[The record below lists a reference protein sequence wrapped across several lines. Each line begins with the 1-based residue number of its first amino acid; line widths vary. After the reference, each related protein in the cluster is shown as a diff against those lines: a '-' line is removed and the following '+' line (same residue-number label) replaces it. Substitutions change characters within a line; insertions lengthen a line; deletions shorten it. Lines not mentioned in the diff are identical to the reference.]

1 MYKYYIYT
9 LGCKVNSCD
18 SNDISNNL
26 LNLGFSMDTPENADI
41 IIVNSCAVTS
51 ESVRKA
57 RQNISKFKR
66 INKNVFLILTGC
78 ASILDEFKDNKN
90 VDLISD
96 RNSIIKNIK
105 SRFVTSNISNNI
117 FNFSDLKNKTRFFM
131 KIEDGCENFCSYC
144 IIPFTR
150 GKIKSKKLDEI
161 EYECKNISNLGFK
174 EIILTGINL
183 GKYGKDLKVNLLD
196 AIQIVRKY
204 FSRIRLSSLE
214 PDTIN
219 DDLIDY
225 LSSFSE
231 ICPHFHLSLQSG
243 SNRILKK
250 MNRKYDIEFYF
261 DLIEKIRNKFNNVTF
276 ATDLIVGFPDE
287 NEDDFEKSIDAI
299 RKIKFI
305 KVNVFPFSPRPFTLA
320 EKLKPINGELKKYRV
335 KKSIEVAEEI
345 SKNEI
350 SKFFGKKFNV
360 LFETKE
366 LDSDNKFIY
375 SGYSENYIK
384 IRKKSDEDL
393 CNKIQEVI
401 FIPYSS

>member
-1 MYKYYIYT
+1 MFKYYIYT

-26 LNLGFSMDTPENADI
+26 LNLGFSMDTPENANI

-105 SRFVTSNISNNI
+105 SRFVTSNMSNNI

-243 SNRILKK
+243 SNRILER

-299 RKIKFI
+299 RKVKFI

-320 EKLKPINGELKKYRV
+320 EKLKPIDGELKKYRV
-335 KKSIEVAEEI
+335 KKSIEIAEEI

-350 SKFFGKKFNV
+350 SKFFGNKFNV